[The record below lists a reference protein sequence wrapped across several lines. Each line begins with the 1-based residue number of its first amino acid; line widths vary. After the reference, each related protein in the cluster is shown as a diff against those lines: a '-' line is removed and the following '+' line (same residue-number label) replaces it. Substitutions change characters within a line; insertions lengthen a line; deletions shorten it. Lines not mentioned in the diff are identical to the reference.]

1 MKKLLFI
8 LFLFLVFLIYLGQTT
23 FVSHPKAQQDN
34 SEVRLYD
41 LDIDGNKEQ
50 IAFHSYQ
57 IGSGSWQ
64 TNVYVN
70 KQATPQLTLRGF
82 FKESH
87 VYDIKDNFR
96 ILEIELIGGKSVN
109 SLVYKSQNGKLIR
122 IPVST
127 EKPPGFIGIVSRNLP
142 EFKDMDN
149 DGVLEMIAYYRL
161 YPPEKKRTV
170 EIYKL
175 SGKIF
180 MKYQEYEE
188 ETPMYYL

>member
-8 LFLFLVFLIYLGQTT
+8 LFLFLVFLIYLGQIT
-23 FVSHPKAQQDN
+23 FVYHPKAQQDN
-34 SEVRLYD
+34 SDTRFYD

-50 IAFHSYQ
+50 IVFHSYQ

-64 TNVYVN
+64 TNVFVN

-96 ILEIELIGGKSVN
+96 IFEIEVIGGKSVN

-122 IPVST
+122 IPIST
-127 EKPPGFIGIVSRNLP
+127 EKPPRFIGIVSRNSP
-142 EFKDMDN
+142 EFKDIDD
-149 DGVLEMIAYYRL
+149 DGVLEMLAYYRH
-161 YPPEKKRTV
+161 YPPEGERTV
-170 EIYKL
+170 EVYKL
-175 SGKIF
+175 SGEIF
-180 MKYQEYEE
+180 KKYLEYEE